1 MSAPSPKWY
10 DDTNTELA
18 AALSFADVSPGAPS
32 TAQEIRLINNLSG
45 TGADPLTNSRIIA
58 LVRDVGE
65 TSFVSGGKEYAD
77 RFYVEMRVI
86 GGRNMTPANT
96 PWTPLGAGRFFPLEE
111 IANDAGIHFELRIN
125 PPANATV
132 SNFEV
137 TLAVEQS
144 PAEFLQLGIS
154 ESAADGI
161 YHGLGDAG
169 AREHVVATD
178 VVENSGGADNQVEHG
193 LQVWIGGGEVW
204 SLLDGLT
211 TLSAAASGKER
222 FDLLSLKADGT
233 LEVTAGTEVAAPA
246 TDPDDKPTLPTG
258 NLALAFVLVDDTGVI
273 NNGNIENVWTH
284 GLLGAVGSSLNLNV
298 GGGRA
303 VVDNAMV
310 FLQTMTPVP
319 LVANDTNWV
328 WLLRSGG
335 FSVNQT
341 GTPPEDRALLLYE
354 ATTDASSVTS
364 LVDRRHLIG
373 GDLYVLR
380 FDWTGTVVVNDER
393 YHVLPSF
400 RTARLLPIGP
410 AVASVGAIGDG
421 TGGQLRF
428 DVEVDD
434 GGFATLFTVGTHPPE
449 IPFDDADLVD
459 VDSVPEVWTIPG
471 HARIRAKPTTLPSGA
486 GTDPSDATLL
496 LLVVL

>member
-1 MSAPSPKWY
+1 MSAPSPKFY
-10 DDTNTELA
+10 DNADVELT
-18 AALSFADVSPGAPS
+18 AALSFADVSPGTPS
-32 TAQEIRLINNLSG
+32 TAQEVRLINNLGG
-45 TGADPLTNSRIIA
+45 TGADPLTNSRIIP

-65 TSFVSGGKEYAD
+65 TDFVSGGKEYAD
-77 RFYVEMRVI
+77 RFYVEIRVI

-96 PWTPLGAGRFFPLEE
+96 PWTPLGAGRFFPLES
-111 IANDAGIHFELRIN
+111 IANDAGIYFEVRIN
-125 PPANATV
+125 PPANANV

-137 TLAVEQS
+137 TFAVEQS

-154 ESAADGI
+154 ESGADGI
-161 YHGLGDAG
+161 YHGLGDVG
-169 AREHVVATD
+169 SNEHVIAND

-193 LQVWIGGGEVW
+193 DQVWIGDGEVW
-204 SLLDGLT
+204 TLLDGLT
-211 TLSAAASGKER
+211 TLAASAAGNER
-222 FDLLSLKADGT
+222 FDLLSLKPDGT
-233 LEVTAGTEVAAPA
+233 LEVTTGTEVTAPA
-246 TDPDDKPTLPTG
+246 TDPEDKPTLPTG
-258 NLALAFVLVDDTGVI
+258 NLALAFVLVDDTGTI
-273 NNGNIENVWTH
+273 QDADIENVWTH

-303 VVDNAMV
+303 VVDNSLIH
-310 FLQTMTPVP
+310 LQTMTPVP

-335 FSVNQT
+335 FSVTQT
-341 GTPPEDRALLLYE
+341 ATPPEDRALLLYE
-354 ATTDASSVTS
+354 ATTDASSVTA

-373 GDLYVLR
+373 GDLYVLA
-380 FDWTGTVVVNDER
+380 FHWEGTVVVNAER

-428 DVEVDD
+428 DIEVDD
-434 GGFATLFTVGTHPPE
+434 GGFATLFAVGTHPPE
-449 IPFDDADLVD
+449 IAFNASPLTDFDAI
-459 VDSVPEVWTIPG
+459 PEVWTIPA
-471 HARIRAKPTTLPSGA
+471 HARIRAKPTTLPTGA